1 MTSHVGR
8 SLSGLMETETDSRV
22 RQFLFDMVQADSELA
37 KQFVNKYV
45 TLYSLMITECSN
57 LSSTAAVLRE

>member
-45 TLYSLMITECSN
+45 TLCSLMITGCSN
-57 LSSTAAVLRE
+57 